1 MRGDGFNQ
9 RIQHF
14 ANFGRQLQQK
24 FSMLG
29 AYVVELLS
37 DKNLRFQF

>member
-1 MRGDGFNQ
+1 MRGNGFDQ

-14 ANFGRQLQQK
+14 ANFCRQLQQRL
-24 FSMLG
+24 SLLG

-37 DKNLRFQF
+37 DENLRFQF